1 MVLHKIA
8 ENVAAPVPFRLPPK
22 AARAAASALAVM
34 WLQKT
39 SSLTTSGSQLR
50 MFGFK
55 FPDPSERLLI
65 KLGGD
70 NLMLENVEVGPSNYD
85 KRQNMAEQRS
95 PFFSEVALVQ
105 AELPFEVL
113 DFMLTSVPSGVR
125 SPWLRAKEH
134 EHTAAAGQE
143 LRKPSL
149 NDF

>member
-95 PFFSEVALVQ
+95 PFFPRSRWSRLNFLSKSWTSCSPLCPAASGPLGSEQKSMNTQL
-105 AELPFEVL
+105 
-113 DFMLTSVPSGVR
+113 
-125 SPWLRAKEH
+125 LRAKNF
-134 EHTAAAGQE
+134 AN
-143 LRKPSL
+143 LL
-149 NDF
+149 